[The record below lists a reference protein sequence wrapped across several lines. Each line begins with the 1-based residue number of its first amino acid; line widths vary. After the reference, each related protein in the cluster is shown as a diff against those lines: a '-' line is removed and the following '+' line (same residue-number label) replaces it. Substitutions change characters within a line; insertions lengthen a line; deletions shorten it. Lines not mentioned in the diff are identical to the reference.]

1 MKTSEII
8 KEVWKDRRPEFK
20 KDHIILRSMYYGSRF
35 GHINK
40 FIEEAKKDFPGIDV
54 DSIEIVQYGGR
65 HYKGTFGVEFTIAP
79 DSHPLEG
86 YREVPT
92 TEYKIN

>member
-1 MKTSEII
+1 MAGKLNII

-20 KDHIILRSMYYGSRF
+20 KDRIIIRTLCYGSSI
-35 GHINK
+35 GYINQLV
-40 FIEEAKKDFPGIDV
+40 EQAKKDFRGVDV

-65 HYKGTFGVEFTIAP
+65 HYAGTYGIEFDVEP
-79 DSHPLEG
+79 DTFMLIG

-92 TEYKIN
+92 TEYKK